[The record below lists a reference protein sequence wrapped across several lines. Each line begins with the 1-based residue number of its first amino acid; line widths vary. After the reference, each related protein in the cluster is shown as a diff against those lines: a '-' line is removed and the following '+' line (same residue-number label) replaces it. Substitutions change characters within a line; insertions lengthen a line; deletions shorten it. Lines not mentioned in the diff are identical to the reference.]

1 MSPEA
6 EPKLQPLAS
15 TDLSDPVI
23 SHPRKPKRRDGSLH
37 VLVVDDSAVVRQV
50 MQGILETDPKIKVSV
65 AADPIIAFAKIKKET
80 PDVVITDLVMPR
92 MDGLTFLRKIMTECP
107 LPVVVCSEVAHRHS
121 EDAISALELGAV
133 EVIKKPK
140 LGVRDFLQ
148 ESAVMLIDVV
158 RSASQAKLVSA
169 PLLPVTPRLSADVIL
184 SLGSPR
190 KHHAGGDKIIA
201 VGAST
206 GGTEALREFL
216 QAMPIDCPGIVI
228 VQHMPEV
235 FTRAF
240 ADRLNRHCTIEVKE
254 AMDGDRIRNGRA
266 LIAPGNHH
274 LLVRGSPSGYLA
286 QVKDGPLVSR
296 HRPSVDVLFRSVAKS
311 VGSHAVGVIMTGMGS
326 DGAQGLLEMRECGA
340 ATIAQDES
348 SCVVFGMPKEAI
360 GRNAAVAVV
369 PLSRIAE
376 TALKM
381 SLIDYP

>member
-1 MSPEA
+1 MA
-6 EPKLQPLAS
+6 LAS
-15 TDLSDPVI
+15 
-23 SHPRKPKRRDGSLH
+23 HKPKAPNGTIH

-50 MQGILETDPKIKVSV
+50 MQGILSTDPRITVSV
-65 AADPIIAFAKIKKET
+65 AADPIIAFAKIEKET

-92 MDGLTFLRKIMTECP
+92 MDGLTFLRKIMAERP
-107 LPVVVCSEVAHRHS
+107 MPVVVCSEVAHRRT

-140 LGVRDFLQ
+140 LGVRDFLN

-158 RSASQAKLVSA
+158 RSAAQAKITPA
-169 PLLPVTPRLSADVIL
+169 PFLPVAPRNTADVIL
-184 SLGSPR
+184 P
-190 KHHAGGDKIIA
+190 AGAPPKYQTAGHRIIA

-216 QAMPIDCPGIVI
+216 MAMPPDCPGIVI

-240 ADRLNRHCTIEVKE
+240 ADRLNKDCKIQVKE
-254 AMDGDRIRNGRA
+254 AADGDRIANGRA

-274 LLVRGSPSGYLA
+274 LLVGRSGSSYVA
-286 QVKDGPLVSR
+286 QVTEGPLVSR
-296 HRPSVDVLFRSVAKS
+296 HRPSVDVLFRSVAQS
-311 VGSHAVGVIMTGMGS
+311 VGSNAIGIIMTGMGN
-326 DGAQGLLEMRECGA
+326 DGAQGMFEMRDAGA
-340 ATIAQDES
+340 LTIAQDEA

-360 GRNAAVAVV
+360 ARNAIVAVV
-369 PLSRIAE
+369 PLRRIAE

-381 SLIDYP
+381 AAC

>member
-1 MSPEA
+1 
-6 EPKLQPLAS
+6 
-15 TDLSDPVI
+15 
-23 SHPRKPKRRDGSLH
+23 
-37 VLVVDDSAVVRQV
+37 VLVVDDSAVVRLV
-50 MQGILETDPKIKVSV
+50 MQGILSTDPEIRVSV
-65 AADPIIAFAKIKKET
+65 APDPIIAFAKIEKER

-92 MDGLTFLRKIMTECP
+92 MDGLTFLRKIMTERP
-107 LPVVVCSEVAHRHS
+107 LPVIVCSEVAHRRT

-133 EVIKKPK
+133 EVIKKPR

-148 ESAVMLIDVV
+148 ESAVMLIDIV

-169 PLLPVTPRLSADVIL
+169 ALLPITPRLSADAIL
-184 SLGSPR
+184 PLGAPPR
-190 KHHAGGDKIIA
+190 HPAAGDRIIA

-240 ADRLNRHCTIEVKE
+240 ADRLNRDCAIEVKE
-254 AMDGDRIRNGRA
+254 AADGDRIRNGQA

-311 VGSHAVGVIMTGMGS
+311 AGSHAVGVIMTGMGS
-326 DGAQGLLEMRECGA
+326 DGAQGLLEMRNCGA
-340 ATIAQDES
+340 ATIAQDDT
-348 SCVVFGMPKEAI
+348 SCVVFGMPREAI
-360 GRNAAVAVV
+360 ARGAAVAVV

-381 SLIDYP
+381 SLINFP

>member
-1 MSPEA
+1 
-6 EPKLQPLAS
+6 
-15 TDLSDPVI
+15 VI
-23 SHPRKPKRRDGSLH
+23 SYTPKPKRSDGSIH

-50 MQGILETDPKIKVSV
+50 MQAILSADPKIKVSV
-65 AADPIIAFAKIKKET
+65 AADPIIAFAKIEKET

-92 MDGLTFLRKIMTECP
+92 MDGLTFLRKIMAERP
-107 LPVVVCSEVAHRHS
+107 MPVVVCSEVAHRRT

-140 LGVRDFLQ
+140 LGVRDFLN

-158 RSASQAKLVSA
+158 RSAAQAKLTPA
-169 PLLPVTPRLSADVIL
+169 PFLPVAPRNTADVVL
-184 SLGSPR
+184 TLGPVSRHQP
-190 KHHAGGDKIIA
+190 GGDKIIA

-216 QAMPIDCPGIVI
+216 QGMPPGCPGIVI

-240 ADRLNRHCTIEVKE
+240 ADRLNRDCTIQVKE
-254 AMDGDRIRNGRA
+254 AVDGDRILNGRA

-274 LLVRGSPSGYLA
+274 LLVQRSGSGYIA
-286 QVKDGPLVSR
+286 QVTDGPLVSR

-311 VGSHAVGVIMTGMGS
+311 VGSHGVGVIMTGMGN
-326 DGAQGLLEMRECGA
+326 DGAQGLLEMRNCGA
-340 ATIAQDES
+340 PTVAQDEA

-360 GRNAAVAVV
+360 ARDAVEAVV
-369 PLSRIAE
+369 PLRRIAE

-381 SLIDYP
+381 AGC

>member
-1 MSPEA
+1 
-6 EPKLQPLAS
+6 
-15 TDLSDPVI
+15 VI
-23 SHPRKPKRRDGSLH
+23 SYTPKPKRSDGSIH

-50 MQGILETDPKIKVSV
+50 MQAILSADPKIKVSV
-65 AADPIIAFAKIKKET
+65 AADPIIAFAKIEKET

-92 MDGLTFLRKIMTECP
+92 MDGLTFLRKIMAERP
-107 LPVVVCSEVAHRHS
+107 MPVVVCSEVAHRRT

-140 LGVRDFLQ
+140 LGVRDFLN

-158 RSASQAKLVSA
+158 RSAAQAKLTPA
-169 PLLPVTPRLSADVIL
+169 PFLPVAPRNTADVVL
-184 SLGSPR
+184 TLGPVSRHQP
-190 KHHAGGDKIIA
+190 GGDKIIA

-216 QAMPIDCPGIVI
+216 QGMPPGCPGIVI

-240 ADRLNRHCTIEVKE
+240 ADRLNRDCTIQVKE
-254 AMDGDRIRNGRA
+254 AVDGDRILNGRA

-274 LLVRGSPSGYLA
+274 LLVQRSGSGYIA
-286 QVKDGPLVSR
+286 QVTDGPLVSR

-311 VGSHAVGVIMTGMGS
+311 VGSHGVGVIMTGMGN
-326 DGAQGLLEMRECGA
+326 DGAQGLLEMRNCGA
-340 ATIAQDES
+340 PTIAQDEA

-360 GRNAAVAVV
+360 ARDAVEAVV
-369 PLSRIAE
+369 PLRRIAE
-376 TALKM
+376 TALEM
-381 SLIDYP
+381 AGC